1 MPAKNNENNRVS
13 AQKSR
18 RRKEIHLESLQVRVE
33 VLKLERAV
41 LNARVE
47 ALGEENKRL
56 RAQD

>member
-1 MPAKNNENNRVS
+1 MPAKNYENNRVS

-18 RRKEIHLESLQVRVE
+18 KRKECHLESLVARVE

>member
-1 MPAKNNENNRVS
+1 
-13 AQKSR
+13 
-18 RRKEIHLESLQVRVE
+18 VRVE